1 MAGDSGGQPPP
12 RGEVLQGADRQAGR
26 HAAPHILQGIET
38 RARYEPSKSPI
49 PYDICVGQE
58 ELREHVTNVSCT
70 SVATGILGLMGNKG
84 GVGISL
90 RSGHDRN

>member
-1 MAGDSGGQPPP
+1 MGWLAKIHKAIKPP
-12 RGEVLQGADRQAGR
+12 V
-26 HAAPHILQGIET
+26 T
-38 RARYEPSKSPI
+38 T
-49 PYDICVGQE
+49 YDNCVPLFFVFTYDNCVSQE

-90 RSGHDRN
+90 RSGHDMN